1 MRKLTQSLLLFYILS
16 TCSVFASQAPEPN
29 YPQQGISRILASTVT
44 ETSATILWRTD
55 RPEKGQVCAWTQ
67 DNEVICKAEIE
78 PTTSHS
84 VNLTE
89 LKSDAVY
96 HFYIRSASTASYLHH
111 FRTVKPIE
119 GKPDFTMAI
128 VADPQIGGRE
138 RTMPDD
144 WANSPGV
151 ENYQRLIEQINQ
163 QRPSFVIFPGDMVEY
178 GCRKNFQIFKKLS
191 EQLKMPYYVA
201 AGNHER
207 LGYGPDNR
215 IAYKQIFGLE
225 KSYYAKELF
234 GRHFIFLEPVK
245 HRGWKPDK
253 AQLDWLAEDLKANKD
268 KDVYLISHYA
278 IANDPYLFDKSRGV
292 MPEVAKLLEAHGR
305 VRAVYNGHKNVISAT
320 IQKGVLYVS
329 CPQPSAG
336 ACGYLLV
343 RVYPGGLTQTFY
355 NTPGIGHLLTG
366 PAGPVKKIPEP
377 EKVRWDSLYRWG
389 RQEARNYSWRFGEP
403 VTSTA
408 IR

>member
-1 MRKLTQSLLLFYILS
+1 MRKLVKSLLLVYILS
-16 TCSVFASQAPEPN
+16 TCCVFAPQLPKHKYPE
-29 YPQQGISRILASTVT
+29 QGIRRILTSTVT

-55 RPEKGQVCAWTQ
+55 RPEKGRVCAWTQ
-67 DNEVICKAEIE
+67 DSMVICEAETK
-78 PTTSHS
+78 PATSHS
-84 VNLTE
+84 VNLTG

-96 HFYIRSASTASYLHH
+96 HFYIRSASAVSYLHH

-119 GKPDFTMAI
+119 GKADFTMAI

-138 RTMPDD
+138 QIMTDD
-144 WANSPGV
+144 WAKSPGV
-151 ENYQRLIEQINQ
+151 ENYRRVIAQVNR
-163 QRPSFVIFPGDMVEY
+163 QRPSFVVFPGDMVEY
-178 GCRKNFQIFKKLS
+178 GCKENFQIFKKLS
-191 EQLKMPYYVA
+191 EQLEMPYYVA

-207 LGYGPDNR
+207 LDCGTGNR
-215 IAYKQIFGLE
+215 AAYKQIFGLE
-225 KSYYAKELF
+225 KAYYSKELF

-245 HRGWKPDK
+245 RRGWRPDK
-253 AQLDWLAEDLKANKD
+253 DQLDWLAEDLRANKD
-268 KDVYLISHYA
+268 KDVYVISHYA

-320 IQKGVLYVS
+320 IQKGILYVS

-355 NTPGIGHLLTG
+355 NTAGIGHPLAD
-366 PAGPVKKIPEP
+366 PAGPAKKIPDP

-389 RQEARNYSWRFGEP
+389 RQEARNYSWCFGEP
-403 VTSTA
+403 VTSTG